1 MEQSPLVSIVVVV
14 YNGEK
19 YIRHCLRATL
29 AQKYPNCEVVVFDN
43 ASTDRTREIVSQE
56 FPGVKMVK
64 NPTNLGTW
72 PGQEAALEYATGE
85 YIVSLSVDVMIEE
98 EFVSYALG
106 EIQKDARIGAIQG
119 KLYQYHFDQLANNS
133 YRSGKIIDT
142 CGFKIF
148 KSRKIGNIGHGERDF
163 GQYNKS
169 EEIFGVEGA
178 VPFFRRTALEDIRI
192 EDKIADPDYFWYGD
206 DLDIAWRINMFG
218 WKQLFVPSMI
228 GWHDRS
234 TTKGAAEIPVLGQVK
249 RLSLRR
255 SIPIHKRRLDWSNVR
270 FTIIKN
276 DYIINILKDAPRI
289 LIREIATFGYWILF
303 ERAMFLEIVRFLKL
317 LPKMLRRRKMVMAAA
332 RVTPSEIHRW
342 FI

>member
-1 MEQSPLVSIVVVV
+1 MEQHPLVSIVLVV

-19 YIRHCLRATL
+19 YIRHCLRAAT
-29 AQKYPNCEVVVFDN
+29 AQKYPNCEVIVFDN
-43 ASTDRTREIVSQE
+43 ASTDRTIEIVGQE
-56 FPGVKMVK
+56 FPGVKIVK

-72 PGQEAALEYATGE
+72 PGQEAALEHANGE
-85 YIVSLSVDVMIEE
+85 FIVSLSVDVMIDED
-98 EFVSYALG
+98 FVQQAVE

-119 KLYQYHFDQLANNS
+119 KLYQYNFDQLANNS

-142 CGFKIF
+142 CGFKIY

-163 GQYNKS
+163 GQYNKTN
-169 EEIFGVEGA
+169 EIFGVEGA
-178 VPFFRRTALEDIRI
+178 VPFFRRAALEDIRI
-192 EDKIADPDYFWYGD
+192 ENKIADPDYFWYGD
-206 DLDIAWRINMFG
+206 DLDIVWRMNMFG
-218 WKQLFVPSMI
+218 WRQIFVPSAI
-228 GWHDRS
+228 AWHDRS
-234 TTKGAAEIPVLGQVK
+234 TTKGTAETPVLGQIK
-249 RLSLRR
+249 RLSSRR

-303 ERAMFLEIVRFLKL
+303 EQRMFLEIGRFFKL
-317 LPKMLRRRKMVMAAA
+317 LPKMLRRRKLVMEAA
-332 RVTPSEIHRW
+332 RVTSSEIHRW